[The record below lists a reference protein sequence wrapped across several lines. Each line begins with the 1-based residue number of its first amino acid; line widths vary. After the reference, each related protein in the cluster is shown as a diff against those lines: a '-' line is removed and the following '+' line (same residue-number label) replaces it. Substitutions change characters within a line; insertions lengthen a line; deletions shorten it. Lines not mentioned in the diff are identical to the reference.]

1 MGIKTEIE
9 DKLKEQIYPQ
19 LYIEQIEQVPNSQY
33 VYRDYQER
41 LLQSLVVAGRG
52 VIVSPTRSG
61 KSLILAGLCHNM
73 LLNRNK
79 NGIHNILII
88 VPNIQLVSQMYKD
101 FCEYQLDSQWN
112 IIKFSA
118 EQDKKNKKKNIDFVF
133 NDDNNIIISNSQ
145 WLMIHGD
152 EVPYIDCI
160 IQDECHGVKRSSELS
175 KLVKSVKIPFKF
187 GCTGTLPKEQID
199 KWNIAGVFGPVLD
212 EIEIKE
218 LQEKNVLADVSINP
232 IKFVHSLKE
241 NFKQINTEQV
251 IDPFEIA
258 QSEYK
263 NESMYLAQHTQ
274 SNKIITNIAKQLIIK
289 NPNWNGLILF
299 DYTLSGE
306 SLFELLDWKDKH
318 YIDGTVSL
326 DVRTDIVDQMNNP
339 NGGHITVA
347 NCKCFGTGITIKNI
361 QCIILVTNQ
370 SAVTKVIQAIG
381 RGLRIEDKPTLYV
394 FDIFHNYK
402 YSEKHFKERT
412 QLYKQFYGKELNKD
426 YKVKF
431 LNI

>member
-1 MGIKTEIE
+1 M
-9 DKLKEQIYPQ
+9 
-19 LYIEQIEQVPNSQY
+19 
-33 VYRDYQER
+33 
-41 LLQSLVVAGRG
+41 AGRG

-79 NGIHNILII
+79 NDIHNILII
-88 VPNIQLVSQMYKD
+88 VPNIQLVSQMYSD
-101 FCEYQLDSQWN
+101 FCEYGLDTKWN

-118 EQDKKNKKKNIDFVF
+118 EQDKKNKKKNKEFKFD
-133 NDDNNIIISNSQ
+133 DDNNIIISNSQ
-145 WLMIHGD
+145 WLMLHGD
-152 EVPYIDCI
+152 DVPYIDCI

-199 KWNIAGVFGPVLD
+199 KWNISGIFGPVVD

-218 LQEKNVLADVSINP
+218 LQEKSVLADVSINP
-232 IKFVHSLKE
+232 IKFVHSLKQ
-241 NFKQINTEQV
+241 NFKQVNEDELV
-251 IDPFEIA
+251 DPFELA

-263 NESMYLAQHTQ
+263 NESMFLAQNQQT
-274 SNKIITNIAKQLIIK
+274 NKIITNIAKQLIIK
-289 NPNWNGLILF
+289 HPTWNALILF

-347 NCKCFGTGITIKNI
+347 NCKCFGTGITVKNI

-412 QLYKQFYGKELNKD
+412 ELYKKFYGKELNKD
-426 YKVKF
+426 YKIKY